1 MFGKF
6 YIPHPALQE
15 FVLDIGTVDITL
27 PEEIEQV
34 TTPYPPTPH
43 QSLMF
48 YGDDRISTQK
58 ADWDH
63 FELQPPVLI
72 VGPQYTRVNILVT
85 RRLKVVR
92 VDFRPGGLH
101 RLLGIPMSI
110 LFDDSFNA
118 YDIFGPEMQLIN
130 EQLLNTA
137 DDEVRKSIVEGFL
150 LAKRKQLKLS
160 CPFDAAIRVLIQ
172 TGGNISMEQ
181 LASLACLS
189 LRQLDRKCMER
200 IGMLPKVF
208 ARIVRFSKAY
218 RLKEAN
224 LNLSWTA
231 IAHEAGYFDQT
242 HFIRDFKEFAG
253 VTPRII
259 EKAILETPFQMQADL
274 LV

>member
-15 FVLDIGTVDITL
+15 FVLDIGTVDITI
-27 PEEIEQV
+27 PDSIEYV
-34 TTPYPPTPH
+34 ITPYPPTPH

-48 YGDDRISTQK
+48 YGDDRIKTQK
-58 ADWDH
+58 STWDH
-63 FELQPPVLI
+63 FELTPPVLI
-72 VGPQYTRVNILVT
+72 VGPQYTRVNILLE

-101 RLLGIPMSI
+101 RLLRIPMSI

-118 YDIFGPEMQLIN
+118 YDIFGAEMQLIN
-130 EQLLNTA
+130 EQLLNTSE
-137 DDEVRKSIVEGFL
+137 DESRKSIVENFL
-150 LAKRKQLKLS
+150 LEKRKQLKAS
-160 CPFDAAIRVLIQ
+160 CPLDAAIRVLVKND
-172 TGGNISMEQ
+172 GNIPIEQ
-181 LASLACLS
+181 IASLACLS
-189 LRQLDRKCMER
+189 LRQFDRKCVER
-200 IGMLPKVF
+200 IGMPPKVF

-224 LNLSWTA
+224 LDLSWTT
-231 IAHEAGYFDQT
+231 IAHQAGYFDQT
-242 HFIRDFKEFAG
+242 HFIKDFKEFAG

-259 EKAILETPFQMQADL
+259 EKSISETPFQMQADL